1 MTDVAPDRPKRKAMF
16 LGPQALRDLAVTA
29 ARRRT
34 EREAVEEAL
43 ALLAQR
49 DAQLDAMDD
58 FIDWATAEWGEPSQD
73 ERLRAEEIWDNR

>member
-58 FIDWATAEWGEPSQD
+58 FIDWATAEWGEPTQD
-73 ERLRAEEIWDNR
+73 ERRRAEEIWDNR

>member
-49 DAQLDAMDD
+49 DAQLDAMDE